1 MKDASDEDWNCL
13 ALCLADELTG
23 GESELNKE
31 GNQREPPPQPSS
43 GQNADSLPVGGSGP
57 DLGEGEAVFR
67 SEPRRKLR
75 QRSPQHSQV
84 VRDIQCSTSAF
95 VLNESL
101 YLPFNGGIYL
111 SFLLYKFFYFITKT
125 NQINVRR
132 NFTPIF

>member
-1 MKDASDEDWNCL
+1 MKDASEEDWNCL

-43 GQNADSLPVGGSGP
+43 SSGQNADSSPVGGSGP
-57 DLGEGEAVFR
+57 DLRDGEAVFQ
-67 SEPRRKLR
+67 SKPRRKLR

-95 VLNESL
+95 VSSDSL
-101 YLPFNGGIYL
+101 YVKFALTMGEYIYL
-111 SFLLYKFFYFITKT
+111 CYCTK
-125 NQINVRR
+125 V
-132 NFTPIF
+132 F